1 MKKNSVFT
9 YVLLILPLVALI
21 LVVLYLGNDISNGV
35 VSSPLGRDFILPSVL
50 NNAFHNPLSTV
61 LLQLIIILFVAK
73 GLGWIFGR
81 IGQQSVM
88 GEMTAGILLG
98 PSCLGLFAPAAFHWL
113 FPAASLT
120 YLHILS
126 QLGLLL
132 FMFVIGMEL
141 DIDMLRARLGESLI
155 ISHSSIAFPYL
166 IGVGFAYFTFE
177 KFAAPHATFTT
188 YALFMGIA
196 MSITAFPVLARILK
210 ERQMTATPLG
220 SMALICAAIND
231 VTAWCI
237 LPVVVAISKAE
248 SMAGV
253 LITIGLTLIFVFDM
267 LLMVNPLLQRYYDRT
282 QERNNNGIPFIAIAI
297 FLMLVSAL
305 VSEVIGIHAL
315 FGAFIAGAVLPRSKL
330 LRHNL
335 TQRLED
341 VSVSLL
347 LPVFFALTGLR
358 TNINALNGESGLWFV
373 LVVVVLLA
381 VIGKLVGSALAA
393 RITGLTWVDSFSI
406 GVLMNTRGLMELIV
420 LNIGYDLG
428 VLNQQIFTILV
439 FMALVTT
446 FMTSPAL
453 NLIERL
459 KPARA

>member
-1 MKKNSVFT
+1 MGKRQA
-9 YVLLILPLVALI
+9 LIYSALIFPFVALI
-21 LVVLYLGNDISNGV
+21 LFIIYIGNSNENSAQATHLGTQ
-35 VSSPLGRDFILPSVL
+35 FILLSVL
-50 NNAFHNPLSTV
+50 KNAFHSPLSTV
-61 LLQLIIILFVAK
+61 LLQLILILFAAK
-73 GLGWIFGR
+73 ELGWVFSR

-98 PSCLGLFAPAAFHWL
+98 PSCLGLFAPALFHGL
-113 FPAASLT
+113 FPVESLT

-141 DIDMLRARLGESLI
+141 DIDMLRSRFGDSLI
-155 ISHSSIAFPYL
+155 ISHSSIVFPYL
-166 IGVGFAYFTFE
+166 LGVGFAYYTFDR
-177 KFAAPHATFTT
+177 FAGAHATFTE

-210 ERQMTATPLG
+210 ERSMTTTHLG

-248 SMAGV
+248 SMMGV
-253 LITIGLTLIFVFDM
+253 LVTIILTLVFVMAM
-267 LLMVNPLLQRYYDRT
+267 LLVIAPLLQGYYDRS
-282 QERNNNGIPFIAIAI
+282 QSKGNRGIPFIAIAI
-297 FLMLVSAL
+297 FVLLSSAL
-305 VSEVIGIHAL
+305 ASEVIGIHAL
-315 FGAFIAGAVLPRSKL
+315 FGAFIAGAVLPRNKD

-358 TNINALNGESGLWFV
+358 TNIGSFSDSSM
-373 LVVVVLLA
+373 LLIFGMI
-381 VIGKLVGSALAA
+381 VILAIVGKLFGSAASA
-393 RITGLTWVDSFSI
+393 RITGLSWHDSLSI

-420 LNIGYDLG
+420 INIGYDLG
-428 VLNQQIFTILV
+428 VLNQQIFTMLV
-439 FMALVTT
+439 MMALVTT
-446 FMTSPAL
+446 LMTSPLL
-453 NLIERL
+453 NMLDRYQ
-459 KPARA
+459 KRVH

>member
-1 MKKNSVFT
+1 MRKKQALIYS
-9 YVLLILPLVALI
+9 LLILPLVALI
-21 LVVLYLGNDISNGV
+21 LYIIYIGNVNGN
-35 VSSPLGRDFILPSVL
+35 SIQASHFGTKFILPSVL
-50 NNAFHNPLSTV
+50 GKAFHGPLSTV
-61 LLQLIIILFVAK
+61 LLQLILILFAAK
-73 GLGWIFGR
+73 SLGWMFSR

-98 PSCLGLFAPAAFHWL
+98 PSCLGLLAPTLFHDL
-113 FPAASLT
+113 FPVESLT

-141 DIDMLRARLGESLI
+141 DIDTLRSRFGESVI
-155 ISHSSIAFPYL
+155 ISHSSIVFPYFL
-166 IGVGFAYFTFE
+166 GVGFAYYTFD
-177 KFAAPHATFTT
+177 KFAGAHATFTE

-237 LPVVVAISKAE
+237 LPVVVAISKSE
-248 SMAGV
+248 SMMGVFLTIVLTLAFV
-253 LITIGLTLIFVFDM
+253 LIM
-267 LLMVNPLLQRYYDRT
+267 LLVVNPLLQGYYDRS
-282 QERNNNGIPFIAIAI
+282 QKKNNRGIPFIAIAI
-297 FLMLVSAL
+297 FVMLSSAL
-305 VSEVIGIHAL
+305 ASEVIGIHAL
-315 FGAFIAGAVLPRSKL
+315 FGAFIAGAVLPRSKT
-330 LRHNL
+330 LRDNL

-358 TNINALNGESGLWFV
+358 TNIGSFSDSSM
-373 LVVVVLLA
+373 LLSFA
-381 VIGKLVGSALAA
+381 VIVALAIVGKLFGSALAA
-393 RITGLTWVDSFSI
+393 RITGLTWHDSFSI
-406 GVLMNTRGLMELIV
+406 GILMNARGLMELIV

-428 VLNQQIFTILV
+428 VLNQKIFTLLV
-439 FMALVTT
+439 MMALVTT
-446 FMTSPAL
+446 FMTSPLL
-453 NLIERL
+453 NLLERN
-459 KPARA
+459 KKTIT